1 MQQSTEALQ
10 QEIRALEERLQQAR
24 RALQALRP
32 GGIVAA
38 FDEELE
44 LIELS
49 ESDIIAEPDSD
60 QLVERAKA
68 PSRSVAD
75 PWSGVSVGQSAPTAA
90 DIAIPEAS
98 EASVWPEQA
107 PAGRDPL
114 KTGTLAELYVS
125 QGFTDKALAI
135 YRDILADELG
145 NATVA
150 ARIAELESP
159 QSAGAVVMSVD
170 ELPDAVAALPVQG
183 TADDRTVLPVLEGW
197 LKNIRRIRECR

>member
-10 QEIRALEERLQQAR
+10 QEIRVLEERLQQAR

-38 FDEELE
+38 FDDELE

-49 ESDIIAEPDSD
+49 ESDIIAEPDTD

-68 PSRSVAD
+68 PSRPVAD
-75 PWSGVSVGQSAPTAA
+75 PWSGVSVGQSVPTAA

-135 YRDILADELG
+135 YRDILADEPG